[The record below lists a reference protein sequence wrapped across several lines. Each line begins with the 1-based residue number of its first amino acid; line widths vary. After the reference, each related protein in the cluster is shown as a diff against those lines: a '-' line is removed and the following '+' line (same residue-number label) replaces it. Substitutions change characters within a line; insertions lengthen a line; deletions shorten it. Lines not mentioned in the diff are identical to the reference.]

1 MYCTHVVHIETKM
14 SMSSKFYVRNQLVD
28 CEEDFTHEFKGHK
41 NICREDLPPWTQEKG
56 NTDKASRRAVSR
68 NLNAFLNTGKGGTVY
83 LGVIDSGHVKG
94 LQLSQYQKEHIIGSV
109 RDVMSR
115 YNPPVKRHRYKVR
128 FTPVFNNQ
136 EEGKEIVN
144 NMCKEQM
151 DPALLER
158 PHEFRSSNYCWC
170 DNDNVM
176 QYNAGILLQDYV
188 IEISIRPWDP
198 ADPLNAEEGCGQLA
212 NIHPIHDDEEGNC
225 YFRRQASIVK
235 YTMTELAQLT
245 RHEVQAECQNRINIL
260 KKEIAALQQKV
271 GASEPE

>member
-1 MYCTHVVHIETKM
+1 MTRHIETKM

-115 YNPPVKRHRYKVR
+115 YNPPVKRHRYK
-128 FTPVFNNQ
+128 
-136 EEGKEIVN
+136 
-144 NMCKEQM
+144 
-151 DPALLER
+151 
-158 PHEFRSSNYCWC
+158 
-170 DNDNVM
+170 
-176 QYNAGILLQDYV
+176 GILLQDYV

-235 YTMTELAQLT
+235 VPAPSVHTT
-245 RHEVQAECQNRINIL
+245 RRKRRRHRSYSRPDRKEPAMKPIDHVVKMAAADSKSADTSKLVSTFIKRFTNDSLGDQNIPHV
-260 KKEIAALQQKV
+260 KV
-271 GASEPE
+271 PG